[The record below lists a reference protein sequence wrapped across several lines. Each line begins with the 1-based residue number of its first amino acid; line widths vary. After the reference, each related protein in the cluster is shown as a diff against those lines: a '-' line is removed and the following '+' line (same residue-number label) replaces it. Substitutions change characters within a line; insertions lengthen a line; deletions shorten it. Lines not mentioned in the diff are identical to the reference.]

1 MYTSHLTSVNDFL
14 RAFAQG
20 SQDKSPQRKDV
31 KEEANEPDEQ
41 LTAALSEANAKMLQ
55 YSQDATD
62 AHEAMMKAVYENEK
76 LAAALKKYDEA
87 MPEMR

>member
-1 MYTSHLTSVNDFL
+1 MRDIPAL
-14 RAFAQG
+14 AQG
-20 SQDKSPQRKDV
+20 SREKSPHQQRR
-31 KEEANEPDEQ
+31 EEANEPDEQ

-62 AHEAMMKAVYENEK
+62 AHEAMMRAVYENEK

-87 MPEMR
+87 MPEIR